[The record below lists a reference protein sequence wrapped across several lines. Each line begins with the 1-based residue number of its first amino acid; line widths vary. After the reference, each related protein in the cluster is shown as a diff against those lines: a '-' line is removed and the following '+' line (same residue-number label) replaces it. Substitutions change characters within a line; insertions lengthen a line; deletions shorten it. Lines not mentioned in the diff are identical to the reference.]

1 MRIGRSCPDA
11 SVVPTRLKLLPDAV
25 LTHPRLPGLLVLGA
39 LATAP
44 AQAATDISVVTTEQ
58 GAAIEVKA
66 RAVVHAPIELIWQTL
81 TDYDHLSEFVPGIVS
96 SRVVSRDG
104 AQLVVEQR
112 GSARLWIFSYSIRVT
127 VASTERPYQ
136 TIDVHLLQGN
146 LRRLDGGYRIE
157 PRPDG
162 STELS
167 WTGLVEPDTPLPT
180 FIRNP
185 VLRRTISEQFT
196 GMVRE
201 IERRADPWPR
211 TAASR

>member
-1 MRIGRSCPDA
+1 VRIGRSCPDA
-11 SVVPTRLKLLPDAV
+11 SVVPTRPKLLPDAV
-25 LTHPRLPGLLVLGA
+25 LTHPGLPGLLVLGA

-58 GAAIEVKA
+58 GAAIEVNA
-66 RAVVHAPIELIWQTL
+66 RAIVHAPVELIWQTL
-81 TDYDHLSEFVPGIVS
+81 TDFVPGIVS
-96 SRVVSRDG
+96 SRVVSRQG

-112 GSARLWIFSYSIRVT
+112 GSARLWIFSYSIRVM